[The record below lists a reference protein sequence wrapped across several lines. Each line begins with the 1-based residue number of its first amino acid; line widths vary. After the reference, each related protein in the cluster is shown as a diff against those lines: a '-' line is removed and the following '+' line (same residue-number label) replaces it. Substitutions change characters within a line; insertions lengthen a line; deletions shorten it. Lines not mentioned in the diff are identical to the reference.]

1 MTNKN
6 IKIILL
12 GDEKVGKT
20 SLFDKF
26 IKGTFPSTY
35 TMSKKIQF
43 NKANRNML
51 TGESI
56 YLNLWDTPGNEE
68 KHKFYKTIYIKTSS
82 IILLFDITNI
92 TSLDNIFKKW
102 IPNFFKFLSIKPEEN
117 FPIIIL
123 GNFSDLTNNR
133 ALPKNEMNERIKEV
147 ENFTKYYYYQEISLK
162 NENNLPII
170 MDKLFLFIMNRPEVQ
185 AGPPQIKPA
194 DNKKINFEDINDV
207 NELKKIIRELKD
219 EKIKNEKK
227 EKMEKEK
234 NNMMINSLNEKIEML
249 EQLKRILIDKE
260 KRDTEENEKL
270 NKEIINLNEKIKQ
283 FEEDLKNNLE
293 EMKNK
298 EKEEEEKKEA
308 EDRDRYEKEEIQRR
322 EIEEKDRKHLEEINK
337 LNETIKELNE
347 KINKLEEEKKKII
360 EENERKE
367 KEEKERRER
376 EEISK
381 NHLEEKEKLNSE
393 IKLLNDKIKIIEEE
407 KKLILNKD
415 KMEINN
421 LNNDSQSEEEKE
433 KLILIINQLKKE
445 LENDITKIKEKI
457 LEEDEN

>member
-20 SLFDKF
+20 SLFNKF
-26 IKGTFPSTY
+26 IKGTFPSAY
-35 TMSKKIQF
+35 TMSTKIQF
-43 NKANRNML
+43 NKANRNIL

-56 YLNLWDTPGNEE
+56 FLNIWDTPGNEE
-68 KHKFYKTIYIKTSS
+68 KHKLYKSIYIKTSS

-102 IPNFFKFLSIKPEEN
+102 IPNFFKYLSIKPEQN

-123 GNFSDLTNNR
+123 GNFSDLEDKR

-147 ENFTKYYYYQEISLK
+147 INFTKYYYYQEISLK

-170 MDKLFLFIMNRPEVQ
+170 MDKLFLFIMSRPDVQ
-185 AGPPQIKPA
+185 VGPSQIKPA
-194 DNKKINFEDINDV
+194 DNEEINFEDINDV
-207 NELKKIIRELKD
+207 DELKKIIRAFKD
-219 EKIKNEKK
+219 EKIKNEKI
-227 EKMEKEK
+227 EKIEKEK
-234 NNMMINSLNEKIEML
+234 NNIMMNSLNEKVEML
-249 EQLKRILIDKE
+249 EQLKKILTDKE
-260 KRDTEENEKL
+260 KKDREENEKL
-270 NKEIINLNEKIKQ
+270 NKEIINLNEKIKKY
-283 FEEDLKNNLE
+283 EEDLKNNLE
-293 EMKNK
+293 EMKKK

-308 EDRDRYEKEEIQRR
+308 EDLDRYEKEEIQRR
-322 EIEEKDRKHLEEINK
+322 ENEEKDRKHLEEINK

-347 KINKLEEEKKKII
+347 KINKLEEEKKNII

-367 KEEKERRER
+367 NEEKERREKD
-376 EEISK
+376 EINK
-381 NHLEEKEKLNSE
+381 KHLEEKEKLNNE

-407 KKLILNKD
+407 KKIFLDKE

-421 LNNDSQSEEEKE
+421 LNNDSQSKEEKE
-433 KLILIINQLKKE
+433 KLNIIINQLKKE
-445 LENDITKIKEKI
+445 LETDIIKIKEKI
-457 LEEDEN
+457 QEEDEN